1 MARTK
6 QEIKQMIDELESN
19 CSKIKN
25 KEMLRL
31 MNTQYRQ
38 LQNELN
44 NLN

>member
-1 MARTK
+1 MSRSK
-6 QEIKQMIDELESN
+6 QEIKEMIDELENN

-38 LQNELN
+38 LQTELN